1 MGASN
6 PNARACSDLLSREA
20 FPLHTLNNHPIAPV
34 LLRMMQLNTF
44 GGVGEPFPM
53 LQRRAT
59 GPLIRLLPRPP
70 GCVARPRLPPPPAGP
85 PSAPMPSSA
94 TAPFLTGGQTGSPP
108 AQKAAWAARR
118 PPHTTGARRAGCMVR
133 RKGGA
138 QRPQRT
144 TWRPL
149 LLRLRVRAARTT
161 AHTARPSSQHVRS
174 GPGEV
179 REGGGGD
186 RECGRGSRTGRRRGR
201 RGRGRCVVRGEG
213 VGTSATTKRRQRP
226 QPPSAAP

>member
-1 MGASN
+1 MSSQSGEEEERETRRREDVMGASN

-94 TAPFLTGGQTGSPP
+94 TAPFLTGGADGQPPGAEGGVGSATPAAHHRGAPSGLHGPSQGRSTAPP
-108 AQKAAWAARR
+108 THHLAPAAAAAAGPSCANNSSHSEAFLAARALR
-118 PPHTTGARRAGCMVR
+118 P
-133 RKGGA
+133 GG
-138 QRPQRT
+138 
-144 TWRPL
+144 
-149 LLRLRVRAARTT
+149 
-161 AHTARPSSQHVRS
+161 
-174 GPGEV
+174 G
-179 REGGGGD
+179 EGGGVGGI
-186 RECGRGSRTGRRRGR
+186 ESAGGGLGRGGGAGGGGGAGVSCE
-201 RGRGRCVVRGEG
+201 GRG
-213 VGTSATTKRRQRP
+213 
-226 QPPSAAP
+226 

>member
-34 LLRMMQLNTF
+34 LRRVQLNTF

-94 TAPFLTGGQTGSPP
+94 TAPFLTGGADGQPP

-174 GPGEV
+174 GGGGEGRGV
-179 REGGGGD
+179 GGIESAGGGLGRGGGAGGGGGAGVSC
-186 RECGRGSRTGRRRGR
+186 EGRG
-201 RGRGRCVVRGEG
+201 
-213 VGTSATTKRRQRP
+213 
-226 QPPSAAP
+226 